1 MVETNEIVN
10 ALATSI
16 SAEKAYDS
24 FIKYLT
30 KLDNQDFLKV
40 AKVFAYKNDNKFALN
55 IPNAVNHNMVDLHQ
69 SRQES
74 LEAKQF
80 YSLFAVKRLK
90 EIWISR
96 KRD

>member
-55 IPNAVNHNMVDLHQ
+55 IPNAVNHNMVDAAIKARIFRGKAIL
-69 SRQES
+69 
-74 LEAKQF
+74 QF
-80 YSLFAVKRLK
+80 ICGEAVKRNLDK
-90 EIWISR
+90 
-96 KRD
+96 